1 MKIRKFNESFSS
13 QSENIRSLLLTN
25 NKSNIKLALY
35 LLKSNPEY
43 IEEVSKAILDEFTIE
58 RKYQTLEE
66 LIENSYS
73 SDFMTSN
80 FIEIGEI
87 FKNIKLCNLDKYVN
101 FIMSLQ
107 IDVTFTEYQKSIN
120 LLAFVSFNEVKS
132 VYIDKNYKL
141 NLDSTKEEILEEIYN
156 LIDKHWNPVIKGKKT
171 LIKLINEITNDV
183 NELPNLDY
191 TQEDEDVY
199 DEDYDDEDYDDED
212 EDF

>member
-25 NKSNIKLALY
+25 NKSDIKLALY

-73 SDFMTSN
+73 SDMISSN
-80 FIEIGEI
+80 FIEIGEYI
-87 FKNIKLCNLDKYVN
+87 KNIKLCNLDKYVN

-132 VYIDKNYKL
+132 VNIYKNYKL

-183 NELPNLDY
+183 NELPNLD
-191 TQEDEDVY
+191 EDVY
-199 DEDYDDEDYDDED
+199 DEDYDEDYDDED